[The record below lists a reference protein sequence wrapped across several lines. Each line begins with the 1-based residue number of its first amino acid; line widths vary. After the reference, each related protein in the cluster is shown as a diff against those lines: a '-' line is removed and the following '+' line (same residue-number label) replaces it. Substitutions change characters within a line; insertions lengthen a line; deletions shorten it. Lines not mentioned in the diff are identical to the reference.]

1 MRRCNFLYHI
11 GIGSILLCCFL
22 GSCSKDDKPELLPTD
37 LFSVSES
44 VIIVGATGENYK
56 LVVRSESGWTI
67 SGETSWCKVDKNR
80 GVSTDTVV
88 VAVVENLFREERNC
102 ELTVRDQ
109 SGEQNIVAVRQGGAS
124 KDYLYRLPVIFHVLY
139 TDAADINQNI
149 HKNYLEGLLPVCNA
163 LYRQGYNGL
172 DMGVEFYPAT
182 QDPSGKVLAEPG
194 IERIQWTKENVS
206 VYDFIQSS
214 APEDVALIWD
224 PNRYVNVVIFPFRE
238 LSGLAAISTM
248 PFTVSS
254 GGLKGLQAGDA
265 YFERSLNEVYC
276 LAFNT
281 QYVIRPNAGVTLA
294 HELGH
299 YLGLFHVFSDGS
311 ELETDYCSDTPNYN
325 RSAYLQEA
333 KRIIATEGVESPRL
347 YERTDDAGK
356 VFISRNIMDYEY
368 TYQDEFTEEQY
379 KRIRHVLEN
388 SPLIPGIKK
397 NNRKSNT
404 KCGEDLPRPLIAGWK

>member
-1 MRRCNFLYHI
+1 MKRCDFLYPI
-11 GIGSILLCCFL
+11 GFWGVFLCCAL
-22 GSCSKDDKPELLPTD
+22 WSCSKDDKTEPVPSD
-37 LFSVSES
+37 PFSVSES
-44 VIIVGATGENYK
+44 AITANAAGQNYK
-56 LVVRSESGWTI
+56 LVIRSRGGWTLA
-67 SGETSWCKVDKNR
+67 GETIWCKVDKNR

-88 VAVVENLFREERNC
+88 VTVMENLFREERNC
-102 ELTVRDQ
+102 ELTVKAQ
-109 SGEQNIVAVRQGGAS
+109 SGEQSTVGIRQGGAA

-163 LYRQGYNGL
+163 LYRQGHNGL
-172 DMGVEFYPAT
+172 DMGVEFYLAT
-182 QDPSGKVLAEPG
+182 QDPSGKVLTEPG

-214 APEDVALIWD
+214 EPEDVALIWD
-224 PNRYVNVVIFPFRE
+224 PNQYVNVVIFPFRE
-238 LSGLAAISTM
+238 LSGLSAISTM

-254 GGLKGLQAGDA
+254 DGLKGLRAGDA

-276 LAFNT
+276 VAFNT

-299 YLGLFHVFSDGS
+299 YLGLFHVFSNTS

-325 RSAYLQEA
+325 RSAYLQEVN
-333 KRIIATEGVESPRL
+333 RIIAAEGAESPRL
-347 YERTDDAGK
+347 YERTGDAGE
-356 VFISRNIMDYEY
+356 VFVSRNIMDYEY
-368 TYQDEFTEEQY
+368 THQDEFTGEQY

-397 NNRKSNT
+397 NNRKSDT
-404 KCGEDLPRPLIAGWK
+404 KSGGELPRPLIARWK

>member
-109 SGEQNIVAVRQGGAS
+109 SGEQNIVSVRQGGAS

-206 VYDFIQSS
+206 VYDFIQ
-214 APEDVALIWD
+214 
-224 PNRYVNVVIFPFRE
+224 
-238 LSGLAAISTM
+238 
-248 PFTVSS
+248 VSS